1 MLIKFPLFK
10 KLLGT
15 LFVLI
20 VKEILKLM
28 QSNGSGV
35 QKEKHGGLG
44 LKDLRLQGIA
54 LAVKWLAK
62 ASVGKEPW
70 KILIRHN
77 LRKRH
82 LCGENL

>member
-1 MLIKFPLFK
+1 
-10 KLLGT
+10 
-15 LFVLI
+15 
-20 VKEILKLM
+20 M

-54 LAVKWLAK
+54 LADKWLAK
-62 ASVGKEPW
+62 ASVGEEPW

-77 LRKRH
+77 LRK
-82 LCGENL
+82 